1 MFPLKHSSL
10 FFKTHIFYKPWR
22 NWSNISTL
30 WTAPFC
36 LQRKM
41 GGLDKK
47 KIFFILFILP
57 TGQRSL
63 APKFWNSLDVRRGLE
78 KISLLSS
85 GWLGGWTED
94 KDGQSNRFVKGRSK
108 EKATGTFNIFV
119 QKRGP
124 YQTSEAA
131 CWPGNLVGP
140 PNLQLIETCCCW
152 LTAGLYSKSFVG
164 GWHNGRVSAWR
175 SIDRTLQQEIDH
187 PTTWFDFEVSSDFN
201 HWNPCD

>member
-1 MFPLKHSSL
+1 MEKLVKYLNPVDCSFLPAEKNGRVGQEED
-10 FFKTHIFYKPWR
+10 FF
-22 NWSNISTL
+22 
-30 WTAPFC
+30 
-36 LQRKM
+36 
-41 GGLDKK
+41 
-47 KIFFILFILP
+47 LFILP

-119 QKRGP
+119 QRRGP

-131 CWPGNLVGP
+131 C
-140 PNLQLIETCCCW
+140 
-152 LTAGLYSKSFVG
+152 
-164 GWHNGRVSAWR
+164 
-175 SIDRTLQQEIDH
+175 
-187 PTTWFDFEVSSDFN
+187 
-201 HWNPCD
+201 